1 MTTALDQLP
10 RRLADDRD
18 RAFPGLVR
26 AMQDGVYSGVLQ
38 FTRNR
43 HDAEDVTQETFV
55 RVYRALESYEKDR
68 IRSLQLRPWVWT
80 IALNLCR
87 NRARTVARH
96 PEAPLTFDH
105 VDKHGDVA
113 AEAVDTVSFEA
124 WQDRLAALPAPQRT
138 AVVLHH
144 VVGLPYAS
152 IAAST
157 ERTESTIRSDVKRGL
172 ARLRAL
178 IEEEEA

>member
-10 RRLADDRD
+10 QRLADDRD
-18 RAFPGLVR
+18 RAFPDLVR
-26 AMQDGVYSGVLQ
+26 VMQDGVYSGVLQ

-55 RVYRALESYEKDR
+55 RVYRALGTYERDR
-68 IRSLQLRPWVWT
+68 ICNLQLRSWVWT

-96 PEAPLTFDH
+96 PEAPLTVDH
-105 VDKHGDVA
+105 VDTRWDVA
-113 AEAVDTVSFEA
+113 VEAVNTVSLEA
-124 WQDRLAALPAPQRT
+124 WQDRLASLSAPQRT
-138 AVVLHH
+138 AIVLHH
-144 VVGLPYAS
+144 VVGLPFAE

-157 ERTESTIRSDVKRGL
+157 KRTESTTRSDVKRGL

-178 IEEEEA
+178 IEEEAR